1 MVVKEKRGG
10 GGGMDWEFG
19 VSRCKLLHLAWIN
32 KVQLYST
39 GSYIQ
44 YPIIN
49 HDGKEYEKEY
59 IKLNHI
65 AMQKLTQHN

>member
-19 VSRCKLLHLAWIN
+19 VSRCKLLHLAWIHN
-32 KVQLYST
+32 KVQLHST

-59 IKLNHI
+59 I
-65 AMQKLTQHN
+65 